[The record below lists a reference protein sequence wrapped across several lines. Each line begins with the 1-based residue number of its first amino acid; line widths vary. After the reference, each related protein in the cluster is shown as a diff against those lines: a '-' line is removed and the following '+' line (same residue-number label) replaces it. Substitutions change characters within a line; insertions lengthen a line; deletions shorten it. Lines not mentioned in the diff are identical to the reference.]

1 MKRILSLL
9 LATVV
14 LVGTSGVFTSCQ
26 EDAPEIN
33 YTINVTVKNDFTEVL
48 NSINSGSVK
57 QTEAVNALLAAIT
70 KMQGSEETRFQTLAN
85 AIDSLATSMA
95 AKLAVLEASIKAPL
109 DIESKLGLIEVAINN
124 IPNYS
129 EAIAEVKSAIENAP
143 TYDQALKE
151 IKDATTEAAGSF
163 STQYGLLMTAI
174 QNLPDYGNQL
184 QVIKET
190 IKVIPDYGDQ
200 ITIIM
205 DGLSAV
211 KTQGKQNADA
221 LATLKSDVAGV
232 LTQVQTGNITQN
244 TFLTQIWTFLSQNA
258 VLNGPAQRANT
269 IIVDGVEKAI
279 NATLSYAEW
288 IEDKESL
295 VENILLRVNI
305 VTTDHDVFYFEI
317 QNSDGYG
324 RIIDLTHTNTGWNS
338 MAYYKLGSGSSEG
351 QGQELV
357 YFKCASYRSG
367 LIPSQGTLYMDYAM
381 WGTEVDRTPYFVVLL
396 QNCRIPEN
404 TDSSS
409 QWGDGK
415 AHTISIN
422 FGGALK
428 IINGTMEKYQLVAP
442 ASID

>member
-1 MKRILSLL
+1 MS
-9 LATVV
+9 
-14 LVGTSGVFTSCQ
+14 
-26 EDAPEIN
+26 
-33 YTINVTVKNDFTEVL
+33 
-48 NSINSGSVK
+48 
-57 QTEAVNALLAAIT
+57 
-70 KMQGSEETRFQTLAN
+70 
-85 AIDSLATSMA
+85 

-109 DIESKLGLIEVAINN
+109 DIDNKLALIEVAIKN

-151 IKDATTEAAGSF
+151 IKDATAEAAGSF

-174 QNLPDYGNQL
+174 QSLPDYGSQL

-190 IKVIPDYGDQ
+190 IKVIPDYGEQ

-205 DGLSAV
+205 DGLAAV

-232 LTQVQTGNITQN
+232 MSQVQTGDITQN

-269 IIVDGVEKAI
+269 IIFDGVEKAI
-279 NATLSYAEW
+279 DADLSYAEW

-295 VENILLRVNI
+295 VEHILLRVNI
-305 VTTDHDVFYFEI
+305 VTTDHEVFYFEI
-317 QNSDGYG
+317 QNKDGYG
-324 RIIDLTHTNTGWNS
+324 RIIDLTHTNTGWNTMS
-338 MAYYKLGSGSSEG
+338 YYKLGSGSSEG
-351 QGQELV
+351 QGNEEV
-357 YFKCASYRSG
+357 YFKCASYHSE
-367 LIPSQGTLYMDYAM
+367 LIPRQGTLYMDYAM
-381 WGTEVDRTPYFVVLL
+381 WGTDVDKKPYFVVML
-396 QNCRIPEN
+396 QNCSIPEYP
-404 TDSSS
+404 DSTS

-415 AHTISIN
+415 AHAISIN

-428 IINGTMEKYQLVAP
+428 IINGTMDMNQLIAP